1 VSNYS
6 SSGANLERS
15 VSSPHMTKAQPTAPA
30 SLNTSMSES
39 RLPPSRPPPT
49 TPAAG
54 TAPPS
59 TSAAVEPKS
68 APAPAVPLKPPKPRP
83 ASKYHKMK
91 PDGIDTAH
99 VSKLFGQLNDFM
111 AVAAESKE
119 LTPEE
124 IEQMKQKMKADS
136 K

>member
-1 VSNYS
+1 
-6 SSGANLERS
+6 
-15 VSSPHMTKAQPTAPA
+15 
-30 SLNTSMSES
+30 MSES

-49 TPAAG
+49 SPAAG

-59 TSAAVEPKS
+59 TSSSAEPKS
-68 APAPAVPLKPPKPRP
+68 APAPAIPIKPPKPRP

-99 VSKLFGQLNDFM
+99 VSKLFGQLNDFIS
-111 AVAAESKE
+111 VAAESKE
-119 LTPEE
+119 LSPEE